1 MNQHTRDIILDSLV
15 LVAFSSILGGL
26 SLLISK
32 SFSGEDNPALDLIT
46 VMKKAESKEVNA
58 STEKEE
64 REAREKG
71 MQEFEQNLEKGE
83 ELAKKQGKAFVN
95 MTDQHGR
102 TPVMW
107 VCYANYNNIETTLK
121 LEAKR
126 APYLGRLLQDPRLQI
141 DQKDK
146 DGWTALHWASWSGL
160 DRLSE
165 MLIEKKADINNKED
179 NGFTPLMLAAM
190 RGNIQV
196 VALLLDKG
204 ADMNAVNK
212 FGKTALQLA
221 EEGAAAYQASFD
233 LTKTKVDKTSLDIF
247 TEAYEKVVSATYPE
261 HVSEFM
267 EAMKTAVGRQA
278 FTETDYVLQVIT
290 RSLIS
295 RELLSEK
302 TADKFKKEIMEAVAE
317 HSQKIDVRGV
327 AFEYTVDLLRKAAAK
342 QPM

>member
-1 MNQHTRDIILDSLV
+1 MTQHTRNIILDALV

-46 VMKKAESKEVNA
+46 VMKKAEAKEVNA

-83 ELAKKQGKAFVN
+83 KLAEKQGKAFVN
-95 MTDQHGR
+95 MTDPHGR

-121 LEAKR
+121 LEVKR
-126 APYLGRLLQDPRLQI
+126 APYLGRLLQDPRLKI

-196 VALLLDKG
+196 AALLLEKG

-221 EEGAAAYQASFD
+221 EEGATAYQGSFK
-233 LTKTKVDKTSLDIF
+233 LTKTKVSKAPLDTF
-247 TEAYEKVVSATYPE
+247 TEAYEKVVSTTSPAHAT
-261 HVSEFM
+261 EFM

-278 FTETDYVLQVIT
+278 FVETDYVLQVIT

-295 RELLSEK
+295 KELLTEK
-302 TADKFKKEIMEAVAE
+302 SAGKFKEEIMGAVAK
-317 HSQKIDVRGV
+317 HSQNIDVRGM
-327 AFEYTVDLLRKAAAK
+327 AFERTVDLLRKAGAK
-342 QPM
+342 

>member
-1 MNQHTRDIILDSLV
+1 
-15 LVAFSSILGGL
+15 
-26 SLLISK
+26 
-32 SFSGEDNPALDLIT
+32 
-46 VMKKAESKEVNA
+46 
-58 STEKEE
+58 
-64 REAREKG
+64 
-71 MQEFEQNLEKGE
+71 
-83 ELAKKQGKAFVN
+83 
-95 MTDQHGR
+95 MTDPHGR

-126 APYLGRLLQDPRLQI
+126 APYLGRLLQDPRLKI

-196 VALLLDKG
+196 AALLLEKG

-221 EEGAAAYQASFD
+221 EEGAAAYQGSFK
-233 LTKTKVDKTSLDIF
+233 LTKTKVSKAPLDTF
-247 TEAYEKVVSATYPE
+247 TEAYEKVVSTTSPE
-261 HVSEFM
+261 HASEFM

-278 FTETDYVLQVIT
+278 FVETDYVLQVIT
-290 RSLIS
+290 RNLIS
-295 RELLSEK
+295 KELLTEK
-302 TADKFKKEIMEAVAE
+302 SAGKFKEEIMGAVAK
-317 HSQKIDVRGV
+317 HSQIIDVRGM
-327 AFEYTVDLLRKAAAK
+327 AFERTVDLLRKAAVK
-342 QPM
+342 

>member
-1 MNQHTRDIILDSLV
+1 MTQHTRNIILDTLV
-15 LVAFSSILGGL
+15 LVAFSSVLGGL

-46 VMKKAESKEVNA
+46 VMKKAEAKEVNA

-83 ELAKKQGKAFVN
+83 KLAEKQGKAFVN
-95 MTDQHGR
+95 MTDPHGR

-126 APYLGRLLQDPRLQI
+126 APYLGRLLQDPRLKI

-196 VALLLDKG
+196 AALLLEKG

-221 EEGAAAYQASFD
+221 EEGATAYQGSFK
-233 LTKTKVDKTSLDIF
+233 LTKTKVSKAPLDTF
-247 TEAYEKVVSATYPE
+247 TEAYEKVVSTTSPE
-261 HVSEFM
+261 HASEFM

-278 FTETDYVLQVIT
+278 FVETDYVLQVIT
-290 RSLIS
+290 RNLIS
-295 RELLSEK
+295 KELLTEK
-302 TADKFKKEIMEAVAE
+302 SAGKFKEEIMGAVAK
-317 HSQKIDVRGV
+317 HSQIIDVRGM
-327 AFEYTVDLLRKAAAK
+327 AFERTVYLLRKAAVK
-342 QPM
+342 